1 MKSAVTKVANSGIQ
15 TNSFA
20 KVAEPVARFPVRP
33 SAVSKA
39 VVTQLNSRLH
49 TAQMVAG
56 QEIHQNKDASIR
68 AKHVRRRTIRL
79 MWQPTVT
86 TSIVESQARAKNKAT
101 VTAVI

>member
-1 MKSAVTKVANSGIQ
+1 MILSGIQ
-15 TNSFA
+15 PTSFA
-20 KVAEPVARFPVRP
+20 KVAEAVARFPVRP

-68 AKHVRRRTIRL
+68 AKHVRRRSIRL

>member
-33 SAVSKA
+33 KSAVSKA
-39 VVTQLNSRLH
+39 VKLTLNSRLH

-56 QEIHQNKDASIR
+56 KIKQDARIR
-68 AKHVRRRTIRL
+68 VTHVQL
-79 MWQPTVT
+79 
-86 TSIVESQARAKNKAT
+86 
-101 VTAVI
+101 AVL

>member
-1 MKSAVTKVANSGIQ
+1 
-15 TNSFA
+15 
-20 KVAEPVARFPVRP
+20 
-33 SAVSKA
+33 
-39 VVTQLNSRLH
+39 
-49 TAQMVAG
+49 MVAG
-56 QEIHQNKDASIR
+56 QENHQNKDASIR

>member
-1 MKSAVTKVANSGIQ
+1 
-15 TNSFA
+15 
-20 KVAEPVARFPVRP
+20 VARFPVRP

-68 AKHVRRRTIRL
+68 AKHVRRRSIRL